1 MWRNYFTVGI
11 RALVKNRT
19 YAFINIF
26 GLAIGIAACLI
37 LFVYVR
43 YETSYDQSVPGHER
57 IYQVQATWHEPGQ
70 PINASQRSPLP
81 IRDTIAGGFPQVE
94 AVTIAQPGEASFL
107 KEGQPLLLDALVVD
121 PAFLDI
127 FQLPFVRGS
136 AGSAL
141 PNVRSVVLTE
151 SEALRQFGSLDV
163 IGRTVTETS
172 EGQREDYTVTA
183 ILADLPGNTHLRF
196 DALFRF
202 DPSDY
207 PDGIAIG
214 RNWGQM
220 NQFHYVRLRPGA
232 DPAAINAAFPAW
244 ERRMMPPEPGQTRS
258 RADIVDF
265 RLTPLADVHLGDA
278 QQGAMSP
285 GNDRRTVATFSI
297 VAALILFMACINFI
311 NLSTARAGQRAREVA
326 LRKVLGASRKQLIGQ
341 FLGESMLVALISM
354 LIALTMVELALP
366 RLAAALDADLHLSYL
381 GQGGFLPHVIALT
394 LLVGAV
400 GGLYPAFVLSRF
412 QPASVLKANK
422 GSAETQGSGRL
433 RGLLVVAQFAVS
445 IGLIVCTWV
454 VYSQTRYV
462 QTADPGYE
470 REGLIQVDG
479 AWRLQELGNYDEV
492 RRQIAAVPGVAN
504 VARTNIGI
512 AATNRSIQRVLM
524 PGAPDGLGMGVYRT
538 DADFFPTMGMRL
550 LSGRGFA
557 DRYANDRVVRAE
569 GEGQPSPLLE
579 RGLNVVLN
587 RRAARLLGIADP
599 AAALGRQIQVG
610 MDGNDMIPSTIVG
623 VVEDTRIRTARDE
636 IEPLVFTYDPER
648 TTRLIIRYRSDN
660 PAEVLQAVNGVWSRF
675 LADAPFEGALAEDLI
690 AELYQR
696 ERARGAVFAGFSLLA
711 VIISCLG
718 LFGLAAFTAERRT
731 KEIGIRKV
739 LGATVRHIVQLLA
752 WQFSKPVVIAN
763 LIAWPVAWW
772 VMRDWLNT
780 FDARIGLGP
789 TPFVAAGLLALAIA
803 IGTIAGH
810 AIKVAR
816 ANPIH
821 ALRYE

>member
-1 MWRNYFTVGI
+1 
-11 RALVKNRT
+11 
-19 YAFINIF
+19 
-26 GLAIGIAACLI
+26 
-37 LFVYVR
+37 
-43 YETSYDQSVPGHER
+43 
-57 IYQVQATWHEPGQ
+57 
-70 PINASQRSPLP
+70 
-81 IRDTIAGGFPQVE
+81 
-94 AVTIAQPGEASFL
+94 
-107 KEGQPLLLDALVVD
+107 
-121 PAFLDI
+121 
-127 FQLPFVRGS
+127 
-136 AGSAL
+136 
-141 PNVRSVVLTE
+141 
-151 SEALRQFGSLDV
+151 
-163 IGRTVTETS
+163 
-172 EGQREDYTVTA
+172 
-183 ILADLPGNTHLRF
+183 
-196 DALFRF
+196 
-202 DPSDY
+202 
-207 PDGIAIG
+207 
-214 RNWGQM
+214 
-220 NQFHYVRLRPGA
+220 
-232 DPAAINAAFPAW
+232 
-244 ERRMMPPEPGQTRS
+244 
-258 RADIVDF
+258 
-265 RLTPLADVHLGDA
+265 
-278 QQGAMSP
+278 
-285 GNDRRTVATFSI
+285 
-297 VAALILFMACINFI
+297 
-311 NLSTARAGQRAREVA
+311 
-326 LRKVLGASRKQLIGQ
+326 
-341 FLGESMLVALISM
+341 
-354 LIALTMVELALP
+354 
-366 RLAAALDADLHLSYL
+366 
-381 GQGGFLPHVIALT
+381 
-394 LLVGAV
+394 
-400 GGLYPAFVLSRF
+400 LYPAFVLSRF